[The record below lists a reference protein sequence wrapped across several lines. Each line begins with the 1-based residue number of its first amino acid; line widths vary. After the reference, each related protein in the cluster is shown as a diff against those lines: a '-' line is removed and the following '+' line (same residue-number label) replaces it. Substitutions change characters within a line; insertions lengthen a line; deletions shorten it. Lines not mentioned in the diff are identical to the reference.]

1 MFAQVWEQA
10 DQMLQWNG
18 FEMLVSFAR
27 RRGSIRPGILLA
39 LVSASA
45 LVGAPSGVS
54 AQHRVA
60 DDTGANLELVA
71 PARRIISLAPGAT
84 ELLFA
89 AGAGSRIIATVQGS
103 DEPIAAK
110 DIERI
115 GDANALN
122 YERLKLLK
130 PDVIVVWQSL
140 ANPMVVQSLK
150 KLELPLYF
158 VSVGGFEDI
167 PASIR
172 RLGILAGTSA
182 VAETSAKQLM
192 ARVASLPKP
201 PAKPR
206 FDVFYMIWDSPLY
219 TVGSRSLMSE
229 AIRRCGGRNIFDDL
243 DMPAPIVEF
252 GVILGRNPDV
262 IIMAAPPITARD
274 WRERW
279 QAFPDVK
286 AVANKRMVSF
296 TDTRLTRMGPTAF
309 DAVDDL
315 CELMGNLPD

>member
-1 MFAQVWEQA
+1 M
-10 DQMLQWNG
+10 
-18 FEMLVSFAR
+18 
-27 RRGSIRPGILLA
+27 LLA

-130 PDVIVVWQSL
+130 PDVIVV
-140 ANPMVVQSLK
+140 
-150 KLELPLYF
+150 
-158 VSVGGFEDI
+158 
-167 PASIR
+167 
-172 RLGILAGTSA
+172 
-182 VAETSAKQLM
+182 
-192 ARVASLPKP
+192 
-201 PAKPR
+201 
-206 FDVFYMIWDSPLY
+206 DS
-219 TVGSRSLMSE
+219 T
-229 AIRRCGGRNIFDDL
+229 
-243 DMPAPIVEF
+243 
-252 GVILGRNPDV
+252 
-262 IIMAAPPITARD
+262 T
-274 WRERW
+274 
-279 QAFPDVK
+279 
-286 AVANKRMVSF
+286 
-296 TDTRLTRMGPTAF
+296 
-309 DAVDDL
+309 
-315 CELMGNLPD
+315 